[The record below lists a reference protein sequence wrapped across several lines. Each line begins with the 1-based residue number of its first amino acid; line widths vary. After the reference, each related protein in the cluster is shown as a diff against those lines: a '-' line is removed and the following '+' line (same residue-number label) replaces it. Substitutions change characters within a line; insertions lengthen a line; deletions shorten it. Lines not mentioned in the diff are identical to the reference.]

1 MTSIFNAPSAALAI
15 LQQINA
21 ATSAPQPPQSS
32 TDNLIAVAHGQA
44 DKVAVSR
51 QPTQAQSKVSEAFF
65 GTDGKV
71 NITKLKMD
79 LIERTGKA
87 LGVEKDSFVSM
98 DDFIAAMKEAF
109 NKIKNDPGAIHAI
122 EKDLGLDKL
131 GLSLEDVI
139 NSAKDGENND
149 KVTRALER
157 QLNQGRDKKDDGQTG
172 QVTAIGLDKTGLYGL
187 LSFY

>member
-1 MTSIFNAPSAALAI
+1 MTSIFNTPSAALAI

-21 ATSAPQPPQSS
+21 ATAVSPKQPS
-32 TDNLIAVAHGQA
+32 TASDLIAVASGQA

-65 GTDGKV
+65 GTDNKV
-71 NITKLKMD
+71 NITKMKLD

-87 LGVEKDSFVSM
+87 LGIEKDNFVSM
-98 DDFIAAMKEAF
+98 DDFIAAMKDAF
-109 NKIKNDPGAIHAI
+109 KKIKNDPGAVHAI

-139 NSAKDGENND
+139 NSAMDGESND

-157 QLNQGRDKKDDGQTG
+157 QLNQGKDKKDDSEAGQPLVVSSD
-172 QVTAIGLDKTGLYGL
+172 QTGLYGL